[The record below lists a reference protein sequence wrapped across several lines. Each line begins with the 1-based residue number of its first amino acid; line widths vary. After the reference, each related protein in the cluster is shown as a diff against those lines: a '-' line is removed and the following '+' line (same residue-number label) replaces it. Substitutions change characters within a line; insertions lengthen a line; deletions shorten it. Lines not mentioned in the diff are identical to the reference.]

1 MSAGEILLLGDVNID
16 SFWPVPEF
24 PVPGRDGLVEDVRF
38 EIGGAVL
45 NTAAFLERLGMTT
58 RLLSS
63 IGKDRWA
70 DSIMDALVDTQIQTS
85 SLQLEPAAMTGI
97 NFTIVTPDGERTMF
111 TYRGANAHF
120 KPSSLKEEDFEKAA
134 LLHISG
140 YALLQS
146 PQKDSVWRA
155 VEIAKQYGVPISL
168 DTGLEPVMKR
178 PNDFRELIKE
188 LTICV
193 SGLDEAA
200 QLYGSGSPQD
210 ALEQFLKQGLELV
223 AIKLGSKGSLIAD
236 QEKSVTM
243 PCFAVETIDTTGA
256 GDSFSAGVIYGWQK
270 GFALEETATLASA
283 LGALATTVY
292 GAGLSLPKKEVVVE
306 FLKNGKQPDVD
317 FVQKSVDKLLSHF
330 ITTDGHRS
338 TRT

>member
-16 SFWPVPEF
+16 SFWPVSEF

-85 SLQLEPAAMTGI
+85 SLQVEPAAMTGI
-97 NFTIVTPDGERTMF
+97 NFTIVTSDGERTMF
-111 TYRGANAHF
+111 THRGANV
-120 KPSSLKEEDFEKAA
+120 KYEPSSLKEEDFEKAS

-155 VEIAKQYGVPISL
+155 VEMARQHNVPISL
-168 DTGLEPVMKR
+168 DTGLEPVIKR
-178 PNDFRELIKE
+178 PDDFRRLIKE
-188 LTICV
+188 LTICI
-193 SGLDEAA
+193 SGLEEAA
-200 QLYGSGSPQD
+200 QLYGCRSPQE
-210 ALEQFLKQGLELV
+210 ALDQLLSQGIELA
-223 AIKLGSKGSLIAD
+223 AIKLGSKGSMMAD
-236 QEKSVTM
+236 RKNSLFM
-243 PCFAVETIDTTGA
+243 PCFTVDTVDTTGA
-256 GDSFSAGVIYGWQK
+256 GDSFSAGVIYGWEQ

-292 GAGLSLPKKEVVVE
+292 GAGLSLPKKEAVIE
-306 FLKNGKQPDVD
+306 FLKNGKRPDVD
-317 FVQKSVDKLLSHF
+317 VVEKSVDKLLNHF
-330 ITTDGHRS
+330 LTTDGLRS
-338 TRT
+338 ILI